1 MGYAGKA
8 KLLDRI
14 ENFKFNDC
22 SYNDCFSSI
31 GYFSTTARLKEKP
44 TEVQAAL
51 ADVSENGSLEILERL
66 LYNIAVMPKEEKY
79 RRIKLSNPKIKA
91 NITDIP
97 EARKYLTLLGWALID
112 EEGVEFLTL
121 PAKISITMN
130 HVRDIQTAQQELSK
144 KQRDLK
150 RSASAASLPSNNSD
164 QQRLR
169 EQIEADRLERAAA
182 KA

>member
-1 MGYAGKA
+1 M
-8 KLLDRI
+8 
-14 ENFKFNDC
+14 
-22 SYNDCFSSI
+22 
-31 GYFSTTARLKEKP
+31 
-44 TEVQAAL
+44 QAAL
-51 ADVSENGSLEILERL
+51 AEVPENASLEILEKL
-66 LYNIAVMPKEEKY
+66 HYNIVVMPKENKY

-97 EARKYLTLLGWALID
+97 EARKYLILLGWELID

-121 PAKISITMN
+121 PAKISISMA

>member
-1 MGYAGKA
+1 LIAF
-8 KLLDRI
+8 I
-14 ENFKFNDC
+14 KFLNPVGANSC
-22 SYNDCFSSI
+22 SLST

-51 ADVSENGSLEILERL
+51 ATVPENASLEILEKL
-66 LYNIAVMPKEEKY
+66 LYNIAVSPKEAKY

-91 NITDIP
+91 SIAEVP
-97 EARKYLTLLGWALID
+97 EARKYLTLLGWELIA
-112 EEGVEFLTL
+112 EEGVEFLIL
-121 PAKISITMN
+121 PEKKAITMAQ
-130 HVRDIQTAQQELSK
+130 VRDIQTAQQELSK
-144 KQRDLK
+144 KQKDLK

-182 KA
+182 KAP

>member
-1 MGYAGKA
+1 MFC
-8 KLLDRI
+8 KLL
-14 ENFKFNDC
+14 NDTIAC
-22 SYNDCFSSI
+22 CLST

-51 ADVSENGSLEILERL
+51 AAVPENASLEILEKL
-66 LYNIAVMPKEEKY
+66 LYNIAVLPTEAKY

-91 NITDIP
+91 NIADIP
-97 EARKYLTLLGWALID
+97 EARQVLTLLGWDLID
-112 EEGVEFLTL
+112 EEGEEFLTL
-121 PAKISITMN
+121 PANKNITMA

-150 RSASAASLPSNNSD
+150 RSASTASLPSNNSD
-164 QQRLR
+164 HQRLR
-169 EQIEADRLERAAA
+169 EQLDADRRERAAA